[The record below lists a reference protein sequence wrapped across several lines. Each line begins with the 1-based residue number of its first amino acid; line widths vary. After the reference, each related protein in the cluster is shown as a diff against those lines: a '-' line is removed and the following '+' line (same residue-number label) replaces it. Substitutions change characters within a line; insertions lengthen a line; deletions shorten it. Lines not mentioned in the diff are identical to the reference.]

1 MITLRPG
8 SHVYRLLLLLAI
20 AGEYPM
26 RSLHLLGSSR
36 TLEDLVHR
44 LEHVQDFRTS
54 TGADLGSCKMIT
66 TSGRGERR
74 TIRLYKSALPLLQ
87 TLHPAALAHYLD
99 ITRNHRFSGSA
110 EHIERNHRVAET
122 VAMCLV
128 ADVETRPFLLPVLQR
143 RAIQQVV
150 LDGASFYTAKSVKR
164 LDHAEMN
171 KTIFTRLT
179 GALFSPGYCY
189 AVYNTRNAVMK
200 WSGMGEFKT
209 ARHLEE
215 LSRMNAGPAR
225 ADHALLLG
233 ENMDL
238 ALQTLLESDKS
249 GRIELRF
256 DRIYP
261 HVHFIPMTEQGI
273 RLLRLLTLPDWKE
286 RVLSVVF
293 PEQMR
298 TVGPGVMEYDAQ
310 NGNTLILS
318 HLDGDI
324 ARLVR
329 VRQALEHSKV
339 PYEIMCFPWQCPF
352 LHGYIGPRAQLREIS
367 MTDLEVA
374 LGIGP
379 QADEI

>member
-128 ADVETRPFLLPVLQR
+128 ADVETRPFL
-143 RAIQQVV
+143 
-150 LDGASFYTAKSVKR
+150 YTAKSVKR

-225 ADHALLLG
+225 ADHALLL
-233 ENMDL
+233 
-238 ALQTLLESDKS
+238 A
-249 GRIELRF
+249 
-256 DRIYP
+256 
-261 HVHFIPMTEQGI
+261 
-273 RLLRLLTLPDWKE
+273 
-286 RVLSVVF
+286 
-293 PEQMR
+293 
-298 TVGPGVMEYDAQ
+298 
-310 NGNTLILS
+310 
-318 HLDGDI
+318 
-324 ARLVR
+324 
-329 VRQALEHSKV
+329 
-339 PYEIMCFPWQCPF
+339 
-352 LHGYIGPRAQLREIS
+352 
-367 MTDLEVA
+367 
-374 LGIGP
+374 
-379 QADEI
+379 

>member
-1 MITLRPG
+1 MRQREEKPCLKIRHDRAVPMITLRPG

-44 LEHVQDFRTS
+44 LGHVQDFRTS

-150 LDGASFYTAKSVKR
+150 LDGASF
-164 LDHAEMN
+164 
-171 KTIFTRLT
+171 TR
-179 GALFSPGYCY
+179 
-189 AVYNTRNAVMK
+189 
-200 WSGMGEFKT
+200 
-209 ARHLEE
+209 
-215 LSRMNAGPAR
+215 
-225 ADHALLLG
+225 
-233 ENMDL
+233 
-238 ALQTLLESDKS
+238 
-249 GRIELRF
+249 
-256 DRIYP
+256 
-261 HVHFIPMTEQGI
+261 
-273 RLLRLLTLPDWKE
+273 
-286 RVLSVVF
+286 
-293 PEQMR
+293 
-298 TVGPGVMEYDAQ
+298 Q
-310 NGNTLILS
+310 N
-318 HLDGDI
+318 
-324 ARLVR
+324 
-329 VRQALEHSKV
+329 
-339 PYEIMCFPWQCPF
+339 P
-352 LHGYIGPRAQLREIS
+352 
-367 MTDLEVA
+367 
-374 LGIGP
+374 
-379 QADEI
+379 